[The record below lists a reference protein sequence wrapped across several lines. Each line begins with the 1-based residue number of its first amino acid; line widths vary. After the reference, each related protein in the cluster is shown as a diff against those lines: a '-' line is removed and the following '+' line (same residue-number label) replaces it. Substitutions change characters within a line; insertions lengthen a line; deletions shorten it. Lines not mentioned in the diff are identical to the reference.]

1 MPTISDQHVVKA
13 IASEFLANGFCKEAA
28 LLSVGYSKSYSRT
41 RQAMKLY
48 EKPAL
53 IAEIERVRADI
64 VAKNGI
70 IIKTRAERQQFW
82 SNMMDNAQD
91 DTAKLRASELL
102 GKSEADFI
110 DVVKGEN
117 KVLGIQVIVKD

>member
-1 MPTISDQHVVKA
+1 MPTITNPTVINT
-13 IASEFLANGFCKEAA
+13 IAMAFLANGNNKEAA
-28 LLSVGYSKSYSRT
+28 LLEAGYKKSYARST
-41 RQAMKLY
+41 KGMKLFTR
-48 EKPAL
+48 PDVV
-53 IAEIERVRADI
+53 AEIQRVRADVI
-64 VAKNGI
+64 AKNGI

-82 SNMMDNAQD
+82 SEMMDNAQD

-117 KVLGIQVIVKD
+117 KVLGINVIVKE